1 MHREKNGT
9 VALLFEWVVAFV
21 LAFAFFLAVRTF
33 VISPYTVPSASMEP
47 TIMVGDNVFAEK
59 LSVRFGDGVHP
70 GDIAIFHNPDGS
82 SAHDILVKR
91 VIASAGQT
99 VDLIEGR
106 VFVDGVQLD
115 EEYTIG
121 ASVPL
126 PTQAPGVQVSFPY
139 TVPAG
144 AYWVMGD
151 NRENSADSRYF
162 GPVSASFMIGRV
174 VFRYWPL
181 DRIGSV

>member
-1 MHREKNGT
+1 MRKEENGT
-9 VALLFEWVVAFV
+9 LASLFEWVVVFV
-21 LAFAFFLAVRTF
+21 LALAFFFAVRTF

-70 GDIAIFHNPDGS
+70 GDIAIFHNPDAASG
-82 SAHDILVKR
+82 HDILVKR

-115 EEYTIG
+115 EGYAIG
-121 ASVPL
+121 ASDPL
-126 PTQAPGVQVSFPY
+126 PMQAPGVRVSFPY

-144 AYWVMGD
+144 SYWVMGD
-151 NRENSADSRYF
+151 NRENSADSRFF
-162 GPVSASFMIGRV
+162 GSVSASSMIGRV